1 MNSDED
7 QDDPREGFC
16 FVEKKCLCRVG
27 CKSLFV
33 LTAFLIQTIYC
44 SGLTLLGYLEMGNE
58 GKRKEK
64 EGVSSAILCLCGKF
78 PNIRQDLGEL
88 FSAVPGFFCT
98 KSTSAKE
105 RGFILLKCLFFLEI
119 FWTPVIAQQMN
130 TRSTRWR
137 GS

>member
-78 PNIRQDLGEL
+78 SKYKARFGRIVLGGSWIFLHQKHE
-88 FSAVPGFFCT
+88 C
-98 KSTSAKE
+98 E
-105 RGFILLKCLFFLEI
+105 RKRVHFAEMFVFPRI